1 RMQLERLAREII
13 VEAALLQPAGNGIGA
28 GRGGIAE
35 LVEHGR
41 VAFDR
46 LQHVDEAP
54 KHMRPDRL
62 ALKAAGGRRDLG
74 GGDAE
79 MIGPEPDKALDKTDL
94 SIERRL
100 QPRPRL
106 GQEDLLGRARIGL
119 WW

>member
-1 RMQLERLAREII
+1 MALGRQQQ
-13 VEAALLQPAGNGIGA
+13 VGEAA
-28 GRGGIAE
+28 
-35 LVEHGR
+35 EHVR
-41 VAFDR
+41 A
-46 LQHVDEAP
+46 
-54 KHMRPDRL
+54 DRL

-106 GQEDLLGRARIGL
+106 E
-119 WW
+119 WP